1 MTLETQ
7 FITLLTMIAIGAGMG
22 AIFDVYRVLSS
33 QLCVPRW
40 MIPLLD
46 IVYWILS
53 TLLVFRGLYA
63 SNSGQ
68 VRIYVFIGLLAGGWL
83 YYRLFSAIMVRI
95 VLFCINLV
103 KQFIRLSI
111 RTFQWTVIKP
121 IVLLYRLVVVIFGFL
136 IAVAVFLYK
145 IVLQLLYPF
154 WVLFRKLFGL
164 FRPLLK
170 FPSWM
175 KPSWLLQPGRKLA
188 KLWKRLFGRKP

>member
-1 MTLETQ
+1 
-7 FITLLTMIAIGAGMG
+7 MG

-33 QLCVPRW
+33 QLRVPRW

-170 FPSWM
+170 FPSWL